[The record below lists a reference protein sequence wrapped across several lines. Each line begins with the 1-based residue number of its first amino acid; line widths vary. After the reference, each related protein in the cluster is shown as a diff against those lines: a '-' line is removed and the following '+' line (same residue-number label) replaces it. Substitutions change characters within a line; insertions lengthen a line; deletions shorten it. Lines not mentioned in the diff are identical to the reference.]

1 MQKLCNYTNTTPFLA
16 VYYLYCIINLNYFL
30 MNTENAFP
38 IAGAGAATAS
48 ASAALDLRRLKD
60 QLLHPEMRKPD
71 YFRVSNLAEM
81 YRDSLD
87 AKPKRKIGGAF
98 LYENSVTYLFSR
110 TNYGKS
116 ILVFQLAYAAATGT
130 SIAACEALHNECPP
144 MKVMVADMELD
155 NQTLMERHRPA
166 FTGLD
171 PSQTDNLLYL
181 HEKAGNKMFIGFT
194 LLDKIEEVALY
205 YGAKLIIIDN
215 ISKLIPEALKTGS
228 VTLIIETLDRIRKK
242 TGASVL
248 VIGHTTKIH
257 PKIAIQPVSYFGS
270 SMIQNF
276 FPEISYLDR
285 SRDGSFFLCQA
296 KTKHKE
302 CYSDTVPVFT
312 RGEHPVIGL
321 GFNYESLQPI
331 SDVQLPFELKSE
343 VVLKKKNL
351 SQLTDEISI
360 LHSAGKNA
368 GQIAAAFD
376 VSTRSVYRILEE
388 SQAFIPCHK

>member
-1 MQKLCNYTNTTPFLA
+1 
-16 VYYLYCIINLNYFL
+16 

-38 IAGAGAATAS
+38 MTGARAATAPVPA
-48 ASAALDLRRLKD
+48 ASHLTLINGQML
-60 QLLHPEMRKPD
+60 QPELRKPD

-81 YRDSLD
+81 YQDSLD

-116 ILVFQLAYAAATGT
+116 ILVFQLAYAAATGA
-130 SIAACEALHNECPP
+130 SIADCEALQNDCPP

-171 PSQTDNLLYL
+171 PSLTDNLLYL
-181 HEKAGNKMFIGFT
+181 HEKTGNQMLIGFT

-205 YGAKLIIIDN
+205 HGAKLIIIDN
-215 ISKLIPEALKTGS
+215 ISKLIPEALKTGT

-242 TGASVL
+242 TGASIL

-276 FPEISYLDR
+276 FPEISYLDMT
-285 SRDGSFFLCQA
+285 RDGSFFLCQA

-321 GFNYESLQPI
+321 GFNYQSLQSL
-331 SDVQLPFELKSE
+331 SDVQLPFELKPQAAP
-343 VVLKKKNL
+343 KKRNL
-351 SQLTDEISI
+351 NQFIDEISI
-360 LHSAGKNA
+360 LLRAGKSA
-368 GQIAAAFD
+368 AQIAAMFE
-376 VSTRSVYRILEE
+376 VTPRSIYKLLEGN
-388 SQAFIPCHK
+388 SLYFQVHN